1 MKPLLPSFAE
11 MRQLAKSGDLT
22 AAFKAMSQAEVPERL
37 KAHRDTIV
45 HNFFANEQAW
55 KAGTVPAEDYS
66 VQQARSARAL
76 FDLIDQIGEGPA
88 GRRRPTK
95 WIWAAAV
102 LMILLLLGGIW
113 AYNGSSRQDEPAVKA
128 VTHGN
133 QSPVVTG
140 DNATLN
146 FQNTTVQDSSSH
158 QE

>member
-11 MRQLAKSGDLT
+11 IRQLAKSGDLT
-22 AAFKAMSQAEVPERL
+22 AAFKTLSQAEVPERL
-37 KAHRDTIV
+37 EAHRDTIV
-45 HNFFANEQAW
+45 HNFFANEQSW
-55 KAGTVPAEDYS
+55 KAGTVSVEDYN

-88 GRRRPTK
+88 VRRRRGK
-95 WIWAAAV
+95 WMCAAAG
-102 LMILLLLGGIW
+102 LLILLFLGSLW
-113 AYNGSSRQDEPAVKA
+113 AYNLKTDKEEPAVKA

-140 DNATLN
+140 DNTTLN

>member
-1 MKPLLPSFAE
+1 MKGLLSSFAE

-22 AAFKAMSQAEVPERL
+22 AAFKALSQAEVPERME
-37 KAHRDTIV
+37 AHRDTIV
-45 HNFFANEQAW
+45 HNFFANEQSW
-55 KAGTVPAEDYS
+55 KVGTVSAEDYS

-76 FDLIDQIGEGPA
+76 FDLIDQIGEGTA
-88 GRRRPTK
+88 GRWRSTK
-95 WIWAAAV
+95 WLWAAAG
-102 LMILLLLGGIW
+102 LMILLLLGVLW
-113 AYNGSSRQDEPAVKA
+113 AYNGSSRYDEPAVKA

>member
-1 MKPLLPSFAE
+1 MKPPLSSLAE
-11 MRQLAKSGDLT
+11 IRQLAKSGDLT
-22 AAFKAMSQAEVPERL
+22 AAFKMLSQAEVPERL
-37 KAHRDTIV
+37 EAHRDTIV
-45 HNFFANEQAW
+45 HNFFANEQSW
-55 KAGTVPAEDYS
+55 KTGTVSVEDYN

-88 GRRRPTK
+88 VRRRRGK
-95 WIWAAAV
+95 WMWAAAG
-102 LMILLLLGGIW
+102 LLILLFLGSLW
-113 AYNGSSRQDEPAVKA
+113 AYNLKTDKEEPAVKA

>member
-1 MKPLLPSFAE
+1 MKPLLSSLAE
-11 MRQLAKSGDLT
+11 IRQLAKSGDLT
-22 AAFKAMSQAEVPERL
+22 AAFKALSQADVPERL
-37 KAHRDTIV
+37 EAHRDTIV
-45 HNFFANEQAW
+45 HNFFANEQSW
-55 KAGTVPAEDYS
+55 KAGTVSVEDYN

-76 FDLIDQIGEGPA
+76 FDLVDQIGEGPA
-88 GRRRPTK
+88 VRRRRGK
-95 WIWAAAV
+95 WMWAAAG
-102 LMILLLLGGIW
+102 LLILLLLGSLW
-113 AYNGSSRQDEPAVKA
+113 AYNLKTDKEEPAVKA